1 MQVSLTISRPEQ
13 FRLPKRLFAGR
24 VLNLPFLL
32 FFSLGFMARG
42 PRDGYLM
49 SNVLIKFY
57 GIASQVPA
65 VAVCSGDGDFP
76 RA

>member
-1 MQVSLTISRPEQ
+1 LLDAFSTCPSLP
-13 FRLPKRLFAGR
+13 
-24 VLNLPFLL
+24 

-42 PRDGYLM
+42 PGDGYLM

-76 RA
+76 RD